1 MGINIFSVVIGIYIV
16 KVKKQDKT
24 KYILYRL
31 L

>member
-1 MGINIFSVVIGIYIV
+1 MGINIFSVVIGIYIG